1 MGNDPLFDDDSDS
14 REPVIEPP
22 WRPRFGIGALMLI
35 TFIFCAMFT
44 MVYYTSVSPSSGL
57 FSSRFTFIFI
67 TLALPMLLLTVLSG
81 TRAVILWMEKMNRRR
96 R

>member
-1 MGNDPLFDDDSDS
+1 MGNDPLFDEDSDTG
-14 REPVIEPP
+14 EPAIQPP

-35 TFIFCAMFT
+35 TFIFCAVFT
-44 MVYYTSVSPSSGL
+44 MAYYTSVSPSSGI

-81 TRAVILWMEKMNRRR
+81 TRAVLLWMDKMHRRR